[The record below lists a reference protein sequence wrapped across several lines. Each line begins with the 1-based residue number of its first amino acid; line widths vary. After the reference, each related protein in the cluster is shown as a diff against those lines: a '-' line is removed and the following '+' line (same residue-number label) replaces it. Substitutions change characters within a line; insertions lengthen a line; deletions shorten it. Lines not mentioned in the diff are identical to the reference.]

1 MSYIKRQTSRTAE
14 VLEGASMRAYD
25 KFHDYDW
32 AWKPWLRRNATRSR
46 RKLKPM
52 TYSQLVNFMTKSGF

>member
-1 MSYIKRQTSRTAE
+1 
-14 VLEGASMRAYD
+14 MRAYD